1 MIYLRRYTT
10 IILTWWESL
19 WRKDCFWWIPNPVN
33 MKSRNWF
40 AGGFSSFCTS
50 GWTKRYWTT
59 MVETHQPELWPSVAP
74 SKNLW
79 RFILNKQI
87 TSRRR
92 RRRIETAVILE
103 KTSTQTASRKNT
115 PSSQMPGSLAN
126 FGRTKRTG
134 GRVSVCTSFPWRS
147 NKYTGL
153 ACGTKVGNY
162 PGCE

>member
-1 MIYLRRYTT
+1 MAGRLLLMNTQSREHEISQLICRW
-10 IILTWWESL
+10 IHFIL
-19 WRKDCFWWIPNPVN
+19 
-33 MKSRNWF
+33 
-40 AGGFSSFCTS
+40 TS

-103 KTSTQTASRKNT
+103 KASTQTASRKNT

-126 FGRTKRTG
+126 FGRTKRTLCLHFISLEVKQIHG
-134 GRVSVCTSFPWRS
+134 
-147 NKYTGL
+147 TGL
-153 ACGTKVGNY
+153 RDQSRELPCLWISTFLS
-162 PGCE
+162 